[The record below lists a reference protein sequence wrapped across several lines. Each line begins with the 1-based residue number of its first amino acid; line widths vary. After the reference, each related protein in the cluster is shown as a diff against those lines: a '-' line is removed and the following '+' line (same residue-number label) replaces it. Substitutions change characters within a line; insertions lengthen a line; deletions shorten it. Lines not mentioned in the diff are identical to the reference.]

1 MCELQQSKQMG
12 DLKGIILVAD
22 LFHIR
27 YKIWHIKTSN
37 TVTFTVTESN
47 LLLGKQAYSDAAA

>member
-1 MCELQQSKQMG
+1 MCEFHQSKQMG

-27 YKIWHIKTSN
+27 YKIWHIEMSN
-37 TVTFTVTESN
+37 TVNFTVTESN
-47 LLLGKQAYSDAAA
+47 LLLGKQAYSDASA

>member
-1 MCELQQSKQMG
+1 MG

-27 YKIWHIKTSN
+27 FKIWHIETRN